1 MTDAREHVTIK
12 QVFRKERKVV
22 SQVRRLRDEFA
33 HMGLYVKT
41 LFKWVLLGGIIGV
54 AGGVIGSLFHI
65 GVNYATAVRGA
76 HPWILYLLPVGGLA
90 IVGLYKLCHLE
101 GKGTNA
107 IIESVHFGESVPIL
121 LVPVIFVST
130 VITHL
135 CGGSAGREGA
145 ALQIGGGL
153 GFQAGKLLRLGEKD
167 LPLATLCGM
176 SGVFSALFG
185 TPLTA
190 TVFALEVI
198 SVGVLYLLPVGGL
211 AIVGLYKLC
220 HLEGKGTNAII
231 ESVHFG
237 ESVPILLVP
246 VIFVSTVITH
256 LCGGSAGREGAA
268 LQIGGGLGFQAG
280 KLLRLG
286 EKDLPLATLCGMS
299 GVFSAL
305 FGTPLTATVFALE
318 VISVGVLYYAGLVP
332 CITAAMAAFG
342 VSTLMGVEPTRF
354 TVSMPRVTLELMLPV
369 VVLSILCALVS
380 ILFCKGLHWTEH
392 LLTRSFRN
400 PWLRVLAGA
409 AILIVL
415 SLLTNGDYNGAGMD
429 VIARALRGNVSGWAW
444 LWKLLFTA
452 VTIGCGF
459 KGGEVVP
466 SFFVGAAF
474 GCFMGGLLGLP
485 AGFAAAI
492 GLVAVFCGAVNCPV
506 ASVLLSV
513 ELFGSAGAPYFAV
526 ACALSYLLSGY
537 CGLYSSQTIL
547 YSKLRAEFINVR
559 THE

>member
-1 MTDAREHVTIK
+1 MEKI
-12 QVFRKERKVV
+12 KERVT
-22 SQVRRLRDEFA
+22 
-33 HMGLYVKT
+33 HYGLYVT
-41 LFKWVLLGGIIGV
+41 AMLKWLAVGALV
-54 AGGVIGSLFHI
+54 GGVGGFVGAAFHL
-65 GVNYATAVRGA
+65 GVGYATQLRTG
-76 HPWILYLLPVGGLA
+76 HPWVLYLLPLGGVV
-90 IVGLYKLCHLE
+90 IVGLYKLCRLE
-101 GKGTNA
+101 GAGTNA
-107 IIESVHFGESVPIL
+107 VIESVHFGKKVPTL
-121 LVPVIFVST
+121 LVPLIFVAT

-145 ALQIGGGL
+145 ALQIGGGI
-153 GFQAGKLLRLGEKD
+153 GYRAGTLLHLGEKD

-176 SGVFSALFG
+176 SGVFAALFG

-190 TVFALEVI
+190 TI
-198 SVGVLYLLPVGGL
+198 
-211 AIVGLYKLC
+211 
-220 HLEGKGTNAII
+220 
-231 ESVHFG
+231 
-237 ESVPILLVP
+237 
-246 VIFVSTVITH
+246 
-256 LCGGSAGREGAA
+256 
-268 LQIGGGLGFQAG
+268 
-280 KLLRLG
+280 
-286 EKDLPLATLCGMS
+286 
-299 GVFSAL
+299 
-305 FGTPLTATVFALE
+305 FALE

-354 TVSMPRVTLELMLPV
+354 AVAMPPVTLETMVPV
-369 VVLSILCALVS
+369 VALAILCAVVS
-380 ILFCKGLHWTEH
+380 ILFCKGLHWTER
-392 LLTRSFRN
+392 LLDRGFRS
-400 PWLRVLAGA
+400 PWVRVLAGSVL
-409 AILIVL
+409 LIGM

-429 VIARALRGNVSGWAW
+429 VIARALAGEADGWAW
-444 LWKLLFTA
+444 LLKILFTA

-485 AGFAAAI
+485 AGFGGAI

-547 YSKLRAEFINVR
+547 YSKLRAEFINVH
-559 THE
+559 TKE